1 MARKKKPL
9 IKRLG
14 SLLLFVVIT
23 LIVFN
28 FGFLWKQSMIAI
40 GIADLNWESINK
52 INIDLD
58 QDLENRALV
67 FTYNETVIVS
77 TNSEI
82 KLYDANGDFIIARK
96 INSDST
102 RIIGMPSYFVVSDIQ
117 QGNIFVLDYLGNT
130 TGEIK
135 NLGPIEDIISANNN
149 LFVVITMD
157 NELSVYNHEG
167 VLISNVQLPTGELLG
182 LDVSKDKAQVIATIL
197 SSDMY
202 QFNSK
207 IITFS
212 MESNLMIGGHNNY
225 SDIVYGAKVYDDH
238 IMIVDTNGKHAYRV
252 GDSSDYTWDRPRD
265 GELLYFEIDNNGS
278 IFEIVKKDDI
288 NMTDY
293 FLTGVNKDGK
303 DIFKDIKT
311 QKFNKIVLTQG
322 KILLQNDRL
331 LEIYSSDGI
340 LLASYESNKKINDVE
355 WLNEDRVI
363 IEFNDFIEVL
373 ELAY

>member
-1 MARKKKPL
+1 MARKKKPF
-9 IKRLG
+9 INRLG
-14 SLLLFVVIT
+14 SFLLFLVIT

-28 FGFLWKQSMIAI
+28 FGFLWKQGLIAV

-67 FTYNETVIVS
+67 FTYNDTVIVS
-77 TNSEI
+77 SNNEI
-82 KLYDANGDFIIARK
+82 KLYDVNGDFIVARK

-102 RIIGMPSYFVVSDIQ
+102 KIIGMSSYFVVSDIQ
-117 QGNIFVLDYLGNT
+117 QGNIFVLDYMGNT
-130 TGEIK
+130 TGQIE
-135 NLGPIEDIISANNN
+135 NLGPIEDIISANND
-149 LFVVITMD
+149 LFVVITID
-157 NELSVYNHEG
+157 NELSVYNYEG
-167 VLISNVQLPTGELLG
+167 ILISNVQLPSGELLG

-197 SSDMY
+197 SSDLY

-225 SDIVYGAKVYDDH
+225 GDIVYGAKVYDDH
-238 IMIVDTNGKHAYRV
+238 IMIVDTKGKHAYRV
-252 GDSSDYTWDRPRD
+252 GDSEDFTWDRPRE

-278 IFEIVKKDDI
+278 IFELIKKDDI
-288 NMTDY
+288 NLTDY

-311 QKFNKIVLTQG
+311 SKFTKIVLTQG

-340 LLASYESNKKINDVE
+340 LLASYESSKKINDVE
-355 WLNEDRVI
+355 WINENRII
-363 IEFNDFIEVL
+363 IEFNDYIEVL

>member
-1 MARKKKPL
+1 MARRKKPL
-9 IKRLG
+9 INRLG
-14 SLLLFVVIT
+14 SLLLFIVIT
-23 LIVFN
+23 LVVFN
-28 FGFLWKQSMIAI
+28 FGFLLKQGLIAI
-40 GIADLNWESINK
+40 GIADLNWSSINK

-82 KLYDANGDFIIARK
+82 KLYDVNGDFVAARK

-102 RIIGMPSYFVVSDIQ
+102 KIIGMPSYFVVSDVQ

-130 TGEIK
+130 TGEIA
-135 NLGPIEDIISANNN
+135 NLGPIKEIVSANDN

-157 NELSVYNHEG
+157 NQLNVFSHEG
-167 VLISNVQLPTGELLG
+167 VLISNVQLPSGELLG
-182 LDVSKDKAQVIATIL
+182 LDVSKDKEQVIATIL
-197 SSDMY
+197 SSDLY

-212 MESNLMIGGHNNY
+212 MDSNLMIGGHNNY
-225 SDIVYGAKVYDDH
+225 GDIVYGAKVYNDH
-238 IMIVDTNGKHAYRV
+238 IMIVDTNGEHAYRV
-252 GDSSDYTWDRPRD
+252 GDSSDFTWERPRD

-278 IFEIVKKDDI
+278 IFELIKKDDI
-288 NMTDY
+288 NTTDY
-293 FLTGVNKDGK
+293 FLTGITKDGK
-303 DIFKDIKT
+303 DIFDPIKT
-311 QKFNKIVLTQG
+311 KRFTKIVLTQG

-340 LLASYESNKKINDVE
+340 LLASYDSSKKINDVE
-355 WLNEDRVI
+355 WLNNKRII

>member
-9 IKRLG
+9 INRLG
-14 SLLLFVVIT
+14 SLLLFVVIS

-28 FGFLWKQSMIAI
+28 FSFLLKQGLIAI
-40 GIADLNWESINK
+40 GIADLNWTSINK
-52 INIDLD
+52 INIDMD
-58 QDLENRALV
+58 QDLENRAMV
-67 FTYNETVIVS
+67 FTYNETVIVN

-82 KLYDANGDFIIARK
+82 KLYDRNGDFIAARK

-102 RIIGMPSYFVVSDIQ
+102 KIIGMPSYFVVSDIQ

-130 TGEIK
+130 TGEIE
-135 NLGPIEDIISANNN
+135 NLGPIEEIVSANNN

-157 NELSVYNHEG
+157 NELNVYNHEG
-167 VLISNVQLPTGELLG
+167 VLISNVQLPIGELLG
-182 LDVSKDKAQVIATIL
+182 LDVSKDRAQVIATIL
-197 SSDMY
+197 SSDLY

-212 MESNLMIGGHNNY
+212 MDSNLMIGGHNNY
-225 SDIVYGAKVYDDH
+225 GDVVYGAKVYDDH

-252 GDSSDYTWDRPRD
+252 GDSSDFTWDRPRE
-265 GELLYFEIDNNGS
+265 GELIYFEIDNNGS
-278 IFEIVKKDDI
+278 IFELVKRNDI
-288 NMTDY
+288 NTIDY
-293 FLTGVNKDGK
+293 FLTGVTKDGRN
-303 DIFKDIKT
+303 IFNPIKT
-311 QKFNKIVLTQG
+311 KRFTKIVLTQG

-340 LLASYESNKKINDVE
+340 LLASYESSKKINDVE
-355 WLNEDRVI
+355 WLNNKRVI
-363 IEFNDFIEVL
+363 IEFNDFIEIL